1 MIISKVL
8 ASDRDGIGC
17 TEGGVSVPFGHEGRG
32 ERGCQWM
39 VSDLTDEGCLPL

>member
-32 ERGCQWM
+32 ERG
-39 VSDLTDEGCLPL
+39 VSVDGVGSD